1 LSANI
6 IICVLVNEMVWI
18 EKNRELLPKKDEK
31 EFAKAGPIKRRKCGL
46 NALSWPKPRR
56 NEN

>member
-1 LSANI
+1 
-6 IICVLVNEMVWI
+6 
-18 EKNRELLPKKDEK
+18 LPKKDEK